1 MITWELRLYD
11 NDGARVATFDTWPA
25 LQVEVGVNRPA
36 VFALRLDG
44 EDPRV
49 ALFEP
54 DGLLEG
60 WWADAE
66 QGIAWRREFVGLCVD
81 PRKWTDAE
89 GGKHYQISG
98 LGLEDLLARTIID
111 QDAGSAASRKT
122 GVGETVL
129 KAWVDQEAGPGA
141 GARARP
147 GLSIEAGAA
156 AGPNWSGQRSNRN
169 LLTVCQQVAEASGL
183 QFGITRT
190 GAFTF
195 EFRVW
200 APTDR
205 RTTVR
210 FAEAYG
216 NMGEPSVIQTQS
228 EVANW
233 IKAGGDGAGASRD
246 VAYDTDAASIALSPW
261 GRRERFVNA
270 GGQGVGD
277 ELDDRAAQELVAN
290 RARVGLDFAVLQ
302 TPGTL
307 YGKHYF
313 LGDTVTAIYD
323 GLSYSRRIDAVRWSV
338 TAAGVTAKIVTVE
351 AAL

>member
-1 MITWELRLYD
+1 MITWELRLHD
-11 NDGARVATFDTWPA
+11 NDGLRVATFDTWPE
-25 LQVEVGVNRPA
+25 LRVEVAVNRPA

-44 EDPRV
+44 DDPRV
-49 ALFEP
+49 ALFEQ

-60 WWADAE
+60 WWTDAE
-66 QGIAWRREFVGLCVD
+66 QGIAWRREFCGLCVD
-81 PRKWTDAE
+81 PRKWTDAQ
-89 GGKHYQISG
+89 GGKHLQISG
-98 LGLEDLLARTIID
+98 LGLEDVLNRTIID

-129 KAWVDQEAGPGA
+129 KAWVNQEAGPGA
-141 GARARP
+141 GARART
-147 GLSIEAGAA
+147 GLSIEADAA
-156 AGPNWSGQRSNRN
+156 AGGNWSGQRSNRN

-183 QFGITRT
+183 QFGIERT

-200 APTDR
+200 EPTDR
-205 RTTVR
+205 RATVR

-216 NMGEPSVIQTQS
+216 NMGEPQVTETQS
-228 EVANW
+228 AVANW
-233 IKAGGDGAGASRD
+233 IKAGGDGAGATRD
-246 VAYDTDAASIALSPW
+246 MAYDSDAVSIALSPW

-270 GGQGVGD
+270 AGQELGD
-277 ELDDRAAQELVAN
+277 ELDDRAAQELAAN
-290 RARVGLDFAVLQ
+290 RARVGFDFTVLQ

-313 LGDTVTAIYD
+313 LGDYVTAIYD
-323 GLSYSRRIDAVRWSV
+323 GVSYARRIDAVRWSV